1 MCIQCLSNVYWYLSN
16 GNTNL
21 AASSWKLHV
30 QQRSRFPKAVLRRQ
44 RRVAGA
50 SQEHRLPAC
59 LAAGDWGLTMKNLWK
74 DPGQLWKNIYIRKI
88 YIYMGFSGMKKIA
101 EKTPWVLGEWATS
114 AGVTPCWRPALRPR
128 HLCRRGLTGLSHSS
142 GSTAAKFKG

>member
-74 DPGQLWKNIYIRKI
+74 DPGQLWKNIYIRKKYI
-88 YIYMGFSGMKKIA
+88 YIYGIFRDEKNRWENTMGFGWVSHFRRCHTLLA
-101 EKTPWVLGEWATS
+101 ACASPKTSVQK
-114 AGVTPCWRPALRPR
+114 RPHRIIPQQR
-128 HLCRRGLTGLSHSS
+128 EYRC
-142 GSTAAKFKG
+142 